1 MSLELFAAVTQK
13 EKTPGPGA
21 YEEDPLTA
29 FGQSYKFTIR
39 PRYPDKIP
47 LTANVDYPRN
57 LTSLGGPSYTIAH
70 RYRARDIEETPG
82 PNYMP
87 DSKELFSKSVK
98 IKGTYSN
105 TEKSRSPGPAKY
117 SPQEW
122 PKQHVPVQGGRGPI
136 VLGVVPDSPGPAA
149 YSTRPSTGKDSPKT
163 AIRPKTA
170 PAQRRDKMPGLEYN
184 ELSRFGKD
192 CPKYTMPK
200 ADTSRVKDNGVPGP
214 GAYNPDPFLPEK
226 VRKIKT
232 AIGPR
237 YKERKYDIDDPP
249 LEDTRQFPQVRNRTI
264 PKSGWP
270 KDRDVATVNC
280 QFFLPDSTLSRR
292 GLKIGDRFNEKP
304 MGQTPGPGDYYPEH
318 SYSSLSSGFSV
329 KGPESRDGW
338 LTSDTSIPGPG
349 AYSVN
354 RDEPGI
360 QWTIGDRSRGSS
372 RRSNR
377 SAQSYNYS
385 ARRRSSSRS
394 TARSRMSSSRE
405 DY

>member
-1 MSLELFAAVTQK
+1 MALELFAAVPQK

-39 PRYPDKIP
+39 PRYPDKLP
-47 LTANVDYPRN
+47 FSPNVDYPEN
-57 LTSLGGPSYTIAH
+57 LTSFGGPSYTIGH
-70 RYRARDIEETPG
+70 KYKPREIEQTPG

-87 DSKELFSKSVK
+87 DSKDLFSRSVK
-98 IKGTYSN
+98 IKNCYKDINYSVG
-105 TEKSRSPGPAKY
+105 PGP
-117 SPQEW
+117 SQVPPRDW
-122 PKQHVPVQGGRGPI
+122 PPTHVPVQGGRGPI
-136 VLGVVPDSPGPAA
+136 VLGIVPDSPGPAA
-149 YSTRPSTGKDSPKT
+149 YSTRPKTGESSPKT
-163 AIRPKTA
+163 AIRPRTA
-170 PAQRRDKMPGLEYN
+170 PPARRDKMPGLEYN
-184 ELSRFGKD
+184 ELNRFGKD
-192 CPKYTMPK
+192 CPKYTIPRS
-200 ADTSRVKDNGVPGP
+200 TSRTKDNGVPGP
-214 GAYNPDPFLPEK
+214 GAYDPDPFLPEK

-232 AIGPR
+232 SIGSR
-237 YKERKYDIDDPP
+237 FKERKYDVYDPP
-249 LEDTRQFPQVRNRTI
+249 LEDTREFPKVRNRTI

-280 QFFLPDSTLSRR
+280 QLFLPDSTLDRKA
-292 GLKIGDRFNEKP
+292 LTIGNKFPPRAT
-304 MGQTPGPGDYYPEH
+304 GQTPGPADYYPEH
-318 SYSSLSSGFSV
+318 SYSSLSTGFSV
-329 KGPESRDGW
+329 KGPETRDAW

-385 ARRRSSSRS
+385 ARRSSTRN

-405 DY
+405 GY